1 MLKQSLYLPDCHQ
14 QAGDSRTAARLCERS
29 LKIRVMKFGLNHLH
43 CAESLMQLAR
53 IHLQMGDYRQA
64 EVQAQLSTTFE
75 MQCIYVSALLFCPV
89 AFVLCHGDCSVYF
102 PVYSLYLC
110 SLHGT
115 NCVINACM
123 AGTVQAGLQRACG

>member
-1 MLKQSLYLPDCHQ
+1 MLMQSLYLPDCHQ

-64 EVQAQLSTTFE
+64 EVQAQPSTTFRDATHI
-75 MQCIYVSALLFCPV
+75 CVWIIAVFV
-89 AFVLCHGDCSVYF
+89 AFVLCHCDCSVYF
-102 PVYSLYLC
+102 PVYSLHVC
-110 SLHGT
+110 SLHGSD
-115 NCVINACM
+115 CVVDTCV